1 MSKPKRPQRRRTR
14 TGANA
19 GQPASRRKPPTK
31 AAGAAPRARH
41 YYDVRQYAILTDE
54 KGHVLILQL
63 PREYDETAAN
73 TWTLPGGKL
82 EPTDN
87 PAEGLLR
94 EIAEETG
101 LNPTPPVL
109 CGIARW
115 TTRASKKLGVFY
127 RTNVKGTKPELK
139 LSDEHQRAV
148 WVAPSELAGFPFHR
162 AEMLGVLREAL
173 GLPV

>member
-1 MSKPKRPQRRRTR
+1 MSKPKRPLRRRTR
-14 TGANA
+14 TGASSTPSA
-19 GQPASRRKPPTK
+19 KRKASPRREPT
-31 AAGAAPRARH
+31 APRARH

-101 LNPTPPVL
+101 LNPTPPLL

-115 TTRASKKLGVFY
+115 TTRASKKLGIFY
-127 RTNVKGTKPELK
+127 RTQVKGTTPDLK

-148 WVAPSELAGFPFHR
+148 WVAPNELAGFPFHR
-162 AEMLGVLREAL
+162 PEMLGVLREAL
-173 GLPV
+173 NLPA

>member
-1 MSKPKRPQRRRTR
+1 MSKPKRPLRRRTR
-14 TGANA
+14 TGASSTNTA
-19 GQPASRRKPPTK
+19 KRKT
-31 AAGAAPRARH
+31 APKEGSLLRNRH
-41 YYDVRQYAILTDE
+41 FYDVRQYAILTDDQ
-54 KGHVLILQL
+54 GHVLILQL

-87 PAEGLLR
+87 PAEGVMR

-101 LNPTPPVL
+101 LTPSQPVL

-127 RTNVKGTKPELK
+127 RTHVAGVKPELK
-139 LSDEHQRAV
+139 ISDEHQRAV
-148 WVAPSELAGFPFHR
+148 WVAPTELEGFPFHR
-162 AEMLGVLREAL
+162 PEMLGVLREAL
-173 GLPV
+173 GLPSA

>member
-14 TGANA
+14 VGA
-19 GQPASRRKPPTK
+19 GTKPAARKSASKT
-31 AAGAAPRARH
+31 ASTAPRARH

-82 EPTDN
+82 EPSDN

-127 RTNVKGTKPELK
+127 RTQVKGVKPELK

-148 WVAPSELAGFPFHR
+148 WVAPTELAGFPFHR
-162 AEMLGVLREAL
+162 TEMLTVLREAL
-173 GLPV
+173 NLPA